1 MTTYVNPLTGQ
12 TINPSQIGYESLT
25 ISANTTLNWPINS
38 LYTTNTPMVAAIIQV
53 TATVGSLNLL
63 MPSAL
68 QVSTGQ
74 SVLIQNIGSIPF
86 TVTTASGAT
95 IINIASGVAQYIFLT
110 DNTTNDGTWSSVT
123 FGAGTSSA
131 NAASLAGYGL
141 TAIGTT
147 LNQQYPEAAVY
158 SSIVLSAAYRAQFL
172 VWSSGVG
179 TITLPSASSVGNGW
193 FVMVRN
199 GGTGIVTLTPSG
211 TDTIDTNV
219 NQQLQL
225 TESLVIVSNGSNGWS
240 TFAYGRSNTFPYTQL
255 AKTVTTGTYTLTAV
269 EYANVVQEYFGTLTG
284 NVIVVLPSTVQ
295 IYYLNNQTTG
305 SYSLTFKTSSVGAAT
320 VTVPQGQT
328 LTVVCDGT
336 NVYNSSSASGG
347 SITSLIIGAGTVTNP
362 SLSFSGDTS
371 TGIYHPVSSQIGFS
385 LGGVNYL
392 NLATTGST
400 LGSSLAIT
408 GTLNAT
414 GGISGG
420 TF

>member
-12 TINPSQIGYESLT
+12 TISPSQIGYEALT
-25 ISANTTLNWPINS
+25 ISTNTALNWPINS
-38 LYTTNTPMVAAIIQV
+38 LYTTSTPMVAAIIQV
-53 TATVGSLNLL
+53 TATAPNLQL
-63 MPSAL
+63 QMPSAL

-74 SVLIQNIGSIPF
+74 SILIQNVGLLANPF

-95 IINIASGVAQYIFLT
+95 IVSIASGVAQYIFLT

-131 NAASLAGYGL
+131 NAAALAGYGL
-141 TAIGTT
+141 TAINTT
-147 LNQQYPEAAVY
+147 LNQQYAESSLFSSAV
-158 SSIVLSAAYRAQFL
+158 LDATYRAQFL

-199 GGTGIVTLTPSG
+199 GGTGIVTLTPIGS
-211 TDTIDTNV
+211 DTIDTNI

-225 TESLVIVSNGSNGWS
+225 TESLVIVSNGTNGWS

-255 AKTVTTGTYTLTAV
+255 AKTVSSGTYTLTAV
-269 EYANVVQEYFGTLTG
+269 EYANVVQEYFGALTG
-284 NVIVVLPSTVQ
+284 NVTIVLPSTVQ

-305 SYSLTFKTSSVGAAT
+305 SYSLTFRTSASGAAT
-320 VTVPQGQT
+320 VTVPQLQT

-347 SITSLIIGAGTVTNP
+347 SITALTVGAGSAATPSINFTGNTN
-362 SLSFSGDTS
+362 
-371 TGIYHPVSSQIGFS
+371 TGIYQPATNQFAVS
-385 LGGVNYL
+385 L
-392 NLATTGST
+392 N
-400 LGSSLAIT
+400 
-408 GTLNAT
+408 GTNNAT
-414 GGISGG
+414 FTASMLTVQGGLTAIGGISGG